1 MAKAIKSLLVADDD
15 PLVQATY
22 KHCFEEA
29 GYKTGIANDG
39 REALAYLAEN
49 EVNTLFLDVFMP
61 DKDGLETLL
70 EAKKRFPGL
79 RIVVMTGGGH
89 RARFDFLSAAAKFG
103 ADGVVKKPIS
113 PTELIRMVET
123 DSFPSA
129 SA

>member
-1 MAKAIKSLLVADDD
+1 MTIRSLLVVDDD

-29 GYKTGIANDG
+29 GYKTGVANDG
-39 REALAYLAEN
+39 RAALTYLAQN
-49 EVNTLFLDVFMP
+49 KTDTVFLDVFMP

-70 EAKKRFPGL
+70 EIKKQFPDL
-79 RIVVMTGGGH
+79 RVVVMTGGGE

-113 PTELIRMVET
+113 PAELIRMVET
-123 DSFPSA
+123 NSFPSA
-129 SA
+129 AA